1 MMMTPPPSP
10 LNKVARIEAILALIP
25 AGRVVSYG
33 QVADLAGLP
42 GRARLVGKVLRET
55 DKTLPW
61 HRVLGA
67 GGTISLPK
75 GSAGFDEQIGRLQ
88 EEGVPV
94 IKGRVRMR
102 EWQWQ
107 PDLGRAALSDPVLV
121 PFWAISL
128 IAGKGAQDVVATYL
142 HRDGFIFPLQ
152 QYQQTLPVHF
162 QHIGRSFPCQAG
174 HAWPDF
180 MYLHDNLPVLC
191 CHPCSPLSIPKAPR
205 KGPFSSWY
213 ER

>member
-33 QVADLAGLP
+33 QVAHLAGLP

-67 GGTISLPK
+67 GGTLSLPK
-75 GSAGFDEQIGRLQ
+75 GSAGFDEQVGRLQ

-94 IKGRVRMR
+94 IGGRVRMG

-107 PDLGRAALSDPVLV
+107 PDLAELLFLI
-121 PFWAISL
+121 PF
-128 IAGKGAQDVVATYL
+128 
-142 HRDGFIFPLQ
+142 
-152 QYQQTLPVHF
+152 
-162 QHIGRSFPCQAG
+162 
-174 HAWPDF
+174 
-180 MYLHDNLPVLC
+180 
-191 CHPCSPLSIPKAPR
+191 
-205 KGPFSSWY
+205 
-213 ER
+213 

>member
-1 MMMTPPPSP
+1 MMMAPSP
-10 LNKVARIEAILALIP
+10 ATLSKAARIEAILALIP

-67 GGTISLPK
+67 GGKISLPK
-75 GSAGFDEQIGRLQ
+75 GSAGFDEQTGRLQ

-94 IKGRVRMR
+94 VGGRVRMR

-107 PDLGRAALSDPVLV
+107 PDLAELLFLI
-121 PFWAISL
+121 PF
-128 IAGKGAQDVVATYL
+128 
-142 HRDGFIFPLQ
+142 
-152 QYQQTLPVHF
+152 
-162 QHIGRSFPCQAG
+162 
-174 HAWPDF
+174 
-180 MYLHDNLPVLC
+180 
-191 CHPCSPLSIPKAPR
+191 
-205 KGPFSSWY
+205 
-213 ER
+213 

>member
-55 DKTLPW
+55 DRTLPL

-67 GGTISLPK
+67 GCTLSLPK
-75 GSAGFDEQIGRLQ
+75 GSAGFDEQVGRLQ

-94 IKGRVRMR
+94 IGGRVRMG

-107 PDLGRAALSDPVLV
+107 PDLAELLFLI
-121 PFWAISL
+121 PF
-128 IAGKGAQDVVATYL
+128 
-142 HRDGFIFPLQ
+142 
-152 QYQQTLPVHF
+152 
-162 QHIGRSFPCQAG
+162 
-174 HAWPDF
+174 
-180 MYLHDNLPVLC
+180 
-191 CHPCSPLSIPKAPR
+191 
-205 KGPFSSWY
+205 
-213 ER
+213 

>member
-1 MMMTPPPSP
+1 MMMDPPKTGLS
-10 LNKVARIEAILALIP
+10 KVARIEAILALIP

-67 GGTISLPK
+67 GGKISLPK
-75 GSAGFDEQIGRLQ
+75 GSAGFDEQTGRLQ

-94 IKGRVRMR
+94 VGGRVRMR

-107 PDLGRAALSDPVLV
+107 PDLAELLFLI
-121 PFWAISL
+121 PF
-128 IAGKGAQDVVATYL
+128 
-142 HRDGFIFPLQ
+142 
-152 QYQQTLPVHF
+152 
-162 QHIGRSFPCQAG
+162 
-174 HAWPDF
+174 
-180 MYLHDNLPVLC
+180 
-191 CHPCSPLSIPKAPR
+191 
-205 KGPFSSWY
+205 
-213 ER
+213 

>member
-1 MMMTPPPSP
+1 MRTVSTPAP

-55 DKTLPW
+55 DKVLPW

-67 GGTISLPK
+67 AGTISLPK
-75 GSAGFDEQIGRLQ
+75 GSAGFDRQAGLLQ

-94 IKGRVRMR
+94 IGGRVRMK

-107 PDLGRAALSDPVLV
+107 PDLAELLFLL
-121 PFWAISL
+121 PF
-128 IAGKGAQDVVATYL
+128 
-142 HRDGFIFPLQ
+142 
-152 QYQQTLPVHF
+152 
-162 QHIGRSFPCQAG
+162 
-174 HAWPDF
+174 
-180 MYLHDNLPVLC
+180 
-191 CHPCSPLSIPKAPR
+191 
-205 KGPFSSWY
+205 
-213 ER
+213 